1 MFNIPLS
8 RGLSTIV
15 DDGIGDEIK
24 FKKWYADK
32 GNKEKTKYY
41 ATSYTREGGKKVKIY
56 LHRIIVGAKKGQYV
70 DHINGDTLDNRGE
83 NLRICSPSENQMNR
97 NVVSKNFSGHKG
109 VSYERKSGL
118 WTARIKMGGKSNWL
132 GRFALKDDAINAY
145 AAASRELF
153 GDFCPTEIRSL
164 GAAS

>member
-8 RGLSTIV
+8 RGLQTIV

-32 GNKEKTKYY
+32 GNKEKTKFY
-41 ATSYTREGGKKVKIY
+41 AASYTRDGGKKVKIY

-70 DHINGDTLDNRGE
+70 DHINGDTLDNREE

-118 WTARIKMGGKSNWL
+118 WTARIKRSGKSN
-132 GRFALKDDAINAY
+132 
-145 AAASRELF
+145 
-153 GDFCPTEIRSL
+153 
-164 GAAS
+164 